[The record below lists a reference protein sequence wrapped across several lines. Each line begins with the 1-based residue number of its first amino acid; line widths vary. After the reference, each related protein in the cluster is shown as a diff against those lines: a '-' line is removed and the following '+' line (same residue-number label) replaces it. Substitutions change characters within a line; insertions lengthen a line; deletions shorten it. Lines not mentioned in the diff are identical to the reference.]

1 MRACVCMCVCV
12 FVCEYM
18 CVCWLCAC
26 VYVCVLGVVH
36 PEKVIQNTF
45 KVFYNV
51 ATERANGFIGVV
63 HYKNKT

>member
-1 MRACVCMCVCV
+1 MCVSG
-12 FVCEYM
+12 VCACM
-18 CVCWLCAC
+18 GAC

-36 PEKVIQNTF
+36 PGKGIQNTF